1 MTKAAKLARKN
12 DTLKALVD
20 RQAQKIAA
28 LEEELRLALH
38 KRFAASSEKTSPD
51 QLNLFN
57 EAEQTQSK
65 VAAIEEAA
73 TSRRRPFPNTSARRV
88 AASHCPTTF
97 HVCAL
102 NTTFPKL
109 TKPAPVAVEK
119 RASAK

>member
-57 EAEQTQSK
+57 EAEQTQSE
-65 VAAIEEAA
+65 VAAIEAGSDEQ
-73 TSRRRPFPNTSARRV
+73 
-88 AASHCPTTF
+88 TTTIPE
-97 HVCAL
+97 H
-102 NTTFPKL
+102 
-109 TKPAPVAVEK
+109 E
-119 RASAK
+119 R